1 MVSDSYSAHF
11 AVCLKSFKIDN
22 QCFDQIKSHAKCHET
37 SSKMKDALKSFLAQH
52 TLVVDDGN
60 LNFSKKNTCIVSAQ
74 DEVTEAEVLDAF
86 YLVRA
91 NHSFVSTNGNAA
103 RYRLMFGERNPVAS
117 AYRMCEA
124 KVA

>member
-1 MVSDSYSAHF
+1 
-11 AVCLKSFKIDN
+11 
-22 QCFDQIKSHAKCHET
+22 
-37 SSKMKDALKSFLAQH
+37 MKDALKSFLAQH

-86 YLVRA
+86 YFVRA

-103 RYRLMFGERNPVAS
+103 RYRFMFGERHPVAS